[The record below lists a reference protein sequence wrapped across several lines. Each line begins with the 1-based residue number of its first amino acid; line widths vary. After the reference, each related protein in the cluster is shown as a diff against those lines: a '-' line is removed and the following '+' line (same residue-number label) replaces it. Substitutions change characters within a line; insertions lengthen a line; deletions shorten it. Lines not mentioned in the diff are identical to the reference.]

1 MISSKSF
8 RCYLISKRELC
19 DSTFSTSAC
28 FGCAYSH
35 NSPLVIFRIDNDI
48 LNLMDEFDFDIFLKE
63 ITDVIGDSEK
73 IMAYMTERSAILVE
87 RFLDYL
93 PRMSIPIERVPLQDG
108 WVLTC
113 RSKDG
118 GDLRL
123 SDLSVLRE
131 NLHLSVLGSDNVF
144 VPLSGQGD
152 KYIGSPRSAASQSFD
167 LVDDEEGDE
176 SVIDEVRELIL
187 SAQSHGA
194 WVAGVGG
201 LREVR
206 YTSFTT
212 HSTDSNIST
221 HFLFLFI
228 ADIVILLQWSADT
241 ACWPSN
247 VRQAHDPSRPL
258 ANKCNIRL

>member
-1 MISSKSF
+1 MALIRLFSRLSSLF
-8 RCYLISKRELC
+8 
-19 DSTFSTSAC
+19 
-28 FGCAYSH
+28 AY
-35 NSPLVIFRIDNDI
+35 RIDNDI

-63 ITDVIGDSEK
+63 ISDVIGDSEK
-73 IMAYMTERSAILVE
+73 SMAYMTERSAILVE

-118 GDLRL
+118 GDLHL

-152 KYIGSPRSAASQSFD
+152 NYIGSPRSAASQSFD
-167 LVDDEEGDE
+167 LADEEEGDE

-206 YTSFTT
+206 IHNSARVPSQLSQKINSLHRFFFSYCCYSHLITREFRPR
-212 HSTDSNIST
+212 
-221 HFLFLFI
+221 
-228 ADIVILLQWSADT
+228 LLASQCQTNS
-241 ACWPSN
+241 
-247 VRQAHDPSRPL
+247 
-258 ANKCNIRL
+258 

>member
-1 MISSKSF
+1 
-8 RCYLISKRELC
+8 
-19 DSTFSTSAC
+19 
-28 FGCAYSH
+28 
-35 NSPLVIFRIDNDI
+35 
-48 LNLMDEFDFDIFLKE
+48 MDEFDFDIFLKE

-73 IMAYMTERSAILVE
+73 SMAYMTERSAILVE

-131 NLHLSVLGSDNVF
+131 NLYLSVLGSDNVF

-152 KYIGSPRSAASQSFD
+152 NYIGSPRSAASQSFD
-167 LVDDEEGDE
+167 LADDEEGDE

-206 YTSFTT
+206 IRKSHNPVNCLQHFNSPLPFSF
-212 HSTDSNIST
+212 N
-221 HFLFLFI
+221 
-228 ADIVILLQWSADT
+228 
-241 ACWPSN
+241 C
-247 VRQAHDPSRPL
+247 
-258 ANKCNIRL
+258 